1 MADGT
6 PAGEGEADAA
16 RPVIVCDCRDLPL
29 KTRRQSQRAV
39 CVGSR
44 EPGVPT
50 TVIWSAG
57 SAGHD
62 DASASVSPDA
72 RVRRGD
78 HQGVVGALQQSRRQ
92 VVRSRRRRPVRH
104 ADGRGRVSRGSD
116 AGHRGCHARAGFD
129 RFAFLGGGST
139 TRNSSP
145 P

>member
-1 MADGT
+1 MSSSVGVPTRHLRGFAVAEGT
-6 PAGEGEADAA
+6 PAGEGEANAA
-16 RPVIVCDCRDLPL
+16 RPVIVCDCRDLPF

-72 RVRRGD
+72 RVRRLAITRALSARCSRVAGRSSARD
-78 HQGVVGALQQSRRQ
+78 VAAPYVTLTGAI
-92 VVRSRRRRPVRH
+92 
-104 ADGRGRVSRGSD
+104 A
-116 AGHRGCHARAGFD
+116 
-129 RFAFLGGGST
+129 
-139 TRNSSP
+139 
-145 P
+145 